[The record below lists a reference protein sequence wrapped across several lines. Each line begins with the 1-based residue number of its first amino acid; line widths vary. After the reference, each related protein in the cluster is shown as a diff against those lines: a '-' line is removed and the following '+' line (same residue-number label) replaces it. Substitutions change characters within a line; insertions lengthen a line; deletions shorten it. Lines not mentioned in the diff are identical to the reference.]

1 MDNKDKLYTS
11 EEIAERY
18 NVSPYTITQNWIKK
32 GLKHMQG
39 RGKGFLYKKEW
50 IDEYIENQI
59 MQNTID
65 DENVKIKKFKSSRNK
80 KLKVNYVV

>member
-1 MDNKDKLYTS
+1 MDNKDRLYTS

-32 GLKHMQG
+32 GLKHMKG